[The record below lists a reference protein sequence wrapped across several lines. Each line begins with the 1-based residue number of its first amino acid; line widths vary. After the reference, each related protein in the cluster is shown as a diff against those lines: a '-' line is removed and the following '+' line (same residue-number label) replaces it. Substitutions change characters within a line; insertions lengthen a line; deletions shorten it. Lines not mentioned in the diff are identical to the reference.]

1 MTSDDKP
8 ETFGEPSDMEIVA
21 SMHKTFEDFESDAI
35 ADFLKASNVSVSGNC
50 HLSSNTSQP
59 NPP

>member
-8 ETFGEPSDMEIVA
+8 ETVGEPSDMEIVA

-35 ADFLKASNVSVSGNC
+35 ADFLKASDVSGNC
-50 HLSSNTSQP
+50 HLSSNISQP